1 MMTMEAQLYDD
12 QPNPWL
18 DKKKSMKLDLCTQP
32 TKKSYAVLST
42 PDVQMLKLASP
53 ELEKLIMSQQGTVIT
68 TPTPTSILCPKNVTL
83 EQEQFA
89 EGFVQA
95 LSQLHGGVPSST
107 SATTTLPSSSGTLH
121 YPSQASVT
129 TTTTSLPGSASV
141 DQPMQPVSST
151 ASTCV
156 TSPRR
161 NNGTHDYIGTI
172 ATVGVQRIKQEEAPQ
187 TVPVFLAK
195 GTPPTSPIDM
205 EMQERFKAERKRLRN
220 RIAASKC
227 RKRKLER
234 ISRLEE
240 KVDDLKNQNSDLSLS
255 ATQLREQV
263 CKLKQQVMEHVK
275 SGCQVMLA
283 QQLAF

>member
-1 MMTMEAQLYDD
+1 MTMEAQLYDD

-18 DKKKSMKLDLCTQP
+18 DKKKSMKLDLCSEP
-32 TKKSYAVLST
+32 KKKSYTILST

-53 ELEKLIMSQQGTVIT
+53 ELERLIMSQQGSIIT
-68 TPTPTSILCPKNVTL
+68 TPTPTSILCPKNVTF

-95 LSQLHGGVPSST
+95 LTQLHESHPAA
-107 SATTTLPSSSGTLH
+107 ATTTAATAIPFTGN
-121 YPSQASVT
+121 VT
-129 TTTTSLPGSASV
+129 DVLSTNTTTSLPGSV
-141 DQPMQPVSST
+141 LVTTSS
-151 ASTCV
+151 AETCV
-156 TSPRR
+156 TTSRR
-161 NNGTHDYIGTI
+161 NHGAYNNYTGTI
-172 ATVGVQRIKQEEAPQ
+172 ATIQRIKQEESPQ
-187 TVPVFLAK
+187 TVPVFFTD

-205 EMQERFKAERKRLRN
+205 EKQEKIKAQRKRLRN

-234 ISRLEE
+234 ISRLEG
-240 KVDDLKNQNSDLSLS
+240 KVDDLKTQNSDLTLT

-275 SGCQVMLA
+275 GGCQVMLA
-283 QQLAF
+283 QQLDF